1 MKVFKSV
8 CRSLT
13 SGEMSQIF
21 QILRLNVPSP
31 DYQETLLLVINQ
43 LLSSDVSWFEFPI
56 EERRVQNKVSL

>member
-1 MKVFKSV
+1 
-8 CRSLT
+8 
-13 SGEMSQIF
+13 MSQIF